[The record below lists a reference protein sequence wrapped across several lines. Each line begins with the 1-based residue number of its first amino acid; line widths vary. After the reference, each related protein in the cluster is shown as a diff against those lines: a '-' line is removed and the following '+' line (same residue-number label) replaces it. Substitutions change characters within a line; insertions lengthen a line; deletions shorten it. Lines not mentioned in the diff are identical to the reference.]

1 MRTVKKYVA
10 AKKITAFCAAS
21 IMAAAMSFSVY
32 AEEDHVYTREEIIDE
47 YWTDYWSNSLPGED
61 NPEGSL
67 EYHILET
74 WLNEQYGNTDTNGE
88 PYTVNDW
95 SNYWSIRNA
104 WNDYHDDY
112 TKYWH
117 MNDDEET
124 REFTIEEYD
133 PETEETGGVL
143 YTFKFLDGKWNMIDV
158 NGNTVDTFDPHG
170 GDGSWDRLQNE
181 DNTDDIKDFIKHMN
195 DDDSETSSEDTSSY
209 RTAHPT
215 DDAEEATTQ
224 GKPAAAPTSTSRT
237 DDESSAVTASTSVTE
252 NEPQADESSPLPYI
266 LGGIAIV
273 AAGGAGGYFIGR
285 KKNK

>member
-74 WLNEQYGNTDTNGE
+74 WLDEQYGNTDTNGE

-195 DDDSETSSEDTSSY
+195 DDDSETSSEDTSY
-209 RTAHPT
+209 ITAHPT

-224 GKPAAAPTSTSRT
+224 GKPSTAPTSTSRT

>member
-21 IMAAAMSFSVY
+21 IMAAAMSFSAY

-74 WLNEQYGNTDTNGE
+74 WLDEQYGNTDTNGE

-133 PETEETGGVL
+133 PETDETGGVL

-195 DDDSETSSEDTSSY
+195 DDSETSSEDTSSY

-224 GKPAAAPTSTSRT
+224 GKPTAAPTSTSRT
-237 DDESSAVTASTSVTE
+237 DDESSAVTASASVKE
-252 NEPQADESSPLPYI
+252 NEPKADESSPLPYI

>member
-10 AKKITAFCAAS
+10 AKKITAFCTAS

-74 WLNEQYGNTDTNGE
+74 WLDEQYGNTDTNGE

-158 NGNTVDTFDPHG
+158 NGNTVDNRVWSG
-170 GDGSWDRLQNE
+170 
-181 DNTDDIKDFIKHMN
+181 
-195 DDDSETSSEDTSSY
+195 
-209 RTAHPT
+209 
-215 DDAEEATTQ
+215 
-224 GKPAAAPTSTSRT
+224 
-237 DDESSAVTASTSVTE
+237 
-252 NEPQADESSPLPYI
+252 
-266 LGGIAIV
+266 
-273 AAGGAGGYFIGR
+273 
-285 KKNK
+285 